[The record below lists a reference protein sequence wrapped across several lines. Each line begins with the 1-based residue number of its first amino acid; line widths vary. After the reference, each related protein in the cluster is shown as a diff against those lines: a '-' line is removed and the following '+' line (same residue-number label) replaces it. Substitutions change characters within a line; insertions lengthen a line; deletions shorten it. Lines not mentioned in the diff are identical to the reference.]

1 MGVTYN
7 DYVLILKTCMTE
19 IGITDTDL
27 KTYNNALEEKI
38 HKEMYKRITRYYSN
52 EPASIT
58 RAVNDNNNFLTR
70 YINNIRA

>member
-7 DYVLILKTCMTE
+7 DYVLILKAYMTE

-27 KTYNNALEEKI
+27 KTYNNSLEEKI
-38 HKEMYKRITRYYSN
+38 HKEMYKRITGYYSN
-52 EPASIT
+52 EPSSIKK
-58 RAVNDNNNFLTR
+58 AINDNKNFLTR